1 MQIYPETKDPSETK
15 PYTFNWAPHLALGE
29 TVVSHLITWI
39 DRAGTTSP
47 SDGVLANVSS
57 VWLSGGNH
65 GGRVIYTIRAQTDG
79 GKFLELD
86 AYAVDVVDTV
96 LGATAETD
104 VERLTREI
112 VELKAQRQNVALGN
126 AVIDVWRDGRRVRK
140 HISTM
145 AELNTLI
152 SVLERELA
160 EATAIAGG
168 HSRRRPISLAW
179 SN

>member
-15 PYTFNWAPHLALGE
+15 DYSFDFTPRLASGE
-29 TVVSHLITWI
+29 TIVARTITFI
-39 DRAGTTSP
+39 DAAGTTSP
-47 SDGVLANVSS
+47 SDSQASGIVS
-57 VWLSGGNH
+57 VWLSGGTHLSRAIYLIRVTTN
-65 GGRVIYTIRAQTDG
+65 GGRI
-79 GKFLELD
+79 LEESF
-86 AYAVDVVDTV
+86 AVDIVDTV

-112 VELKAQRQNVALGN
+112 AELKTQRQNVALGN

-145 AELNTLI
+145 AELNTMI
-152 SVLERELA
+152 AVLERELA